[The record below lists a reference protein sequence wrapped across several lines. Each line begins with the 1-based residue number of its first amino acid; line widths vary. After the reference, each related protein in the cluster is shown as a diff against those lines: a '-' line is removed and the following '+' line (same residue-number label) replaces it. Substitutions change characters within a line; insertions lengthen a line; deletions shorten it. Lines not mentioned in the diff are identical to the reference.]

1 MINHTKLIVS
11 SIVMLILD
19 FINLHL
25 RKNYYSKFFYNIQKS
40 NLKLN
45 YIGALFAYISM
56 ILLLNI
62 FILNENKISYI
73 KSFLLGIFVYMVYDG
88 TNLATFKNWTFYF
101 FITDVIWGGILF
113 LLTTYITVNII

>member
-1 MINHTKLIVS
+1 
-11 SIVMLILD
+11 
-19 FINLHL
+19 
-25 RKNYYSKFFYNIQKS
+25 
-40 NLKLN
+40 
-45 YIGALFAYISM
+45 M

-88 TNLATFKNWTFYF
+88 TNLATFKNWTLL

-113 LLTTYITVNII
+113 LLTTYIVNII